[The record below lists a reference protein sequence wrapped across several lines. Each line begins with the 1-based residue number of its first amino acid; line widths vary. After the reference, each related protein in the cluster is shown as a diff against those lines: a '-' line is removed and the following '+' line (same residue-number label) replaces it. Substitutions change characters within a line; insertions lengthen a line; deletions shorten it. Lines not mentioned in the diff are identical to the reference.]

1 MVSAVSA
8 ICGKGP
14 DVVLGKP
21 NRGFV
26 DIIRKCLP
34 ELDPWDILMVG
45 DRLDTDIAL
54 ARQVML
60 LLSSNYVEWTKV
72 LVCFNG
78 NHTGDRYCEV

>member
-1 MVSAVSA
+1 MQQVCTRYASNIGSMVSAVSA

-26 DIIRKCLP
+26 DIIRKRLP

-54 ARQVML
+54 ARQVVL
-60 LLSSNYVEWTKV
+60 L
-72 LVCFNG
+72 FF
-78 NHTGDRYCEV
+78 